1 MNEFFDEWWAA
12 ASGHGGEV
20 LTFMG
25 YALLAI
31 FLIADGEGE
40 KVAAAIEATQL
51 ALDWI
56 EVLNGPACV
65 ARSVSFLACIWVDV
79 IYGNAGIAE

>member
-1 MNEFFDEWWAA
+1 
-12 ASGHGGEV
+12 
-20 LTFMG
+20 MG

-40 KVAAAIEATQL
+40 KVAATIDATQL
-51 ALDWI
+51 ALNWI

-65 ARSVSFLACIWVDV
+65 ARSVSLLACIWVTSFMV
-79 IYGNAGIAE
+79 M